1 MSQINKIVR
10 ELWRA
15 TYKGNDIDYI
25 EIKSD
30 DDYDNSAGADKRK
43 TCNYRVIM
51 VRKLDRFSD
60 EKCFFLLPIRQLK
73 NVHHSG
79 DLYTRL
85 VWYSNGQKL
94 SDPRMVRYS
103 NAI

>member
-60 EKCFFLLPIRQLK
+60 EKCFFASDQTVI
-73 NVHHSG
+73 NVHY
-79 DLYTRL
+79 LI
-85 VWYSNGQKL
+85 
-94 SDPRMVRYS
+94 RYS
-103 NAI
+103 GYTNTLRI